1 MVTIVSN
8 RRTFLS
14 ALIGGAAGLSIS
26 YRAYGQAAPPPITAT
41 KLSKDLAMVSGDGGN
56 VGVVIGAD
64 NLMMIDGGLP
74 DRAGD
79 LIKAIADQVAGH
91 KVDLLFD
98 THWHFDHIGCNETLG
113 QLGVKIM
120 AHENVKTRLSTKQV
134 MEAMNRT
141 FEPLK
146 PEGLPTQT
154 FREGGK
160 MTYGE
165 EKIEYRHVP
174 TAHTDGDTYLFF
186 PDPNVIHT
194 GDLFFNKTYPVIDY
208 STGGWIGGMHTAAE
222 TILKVGD
229 KSTRIIPG
237 HGPLASKDDLKATH
251 DMLGTVFARL
261 EKMSKEGKTME
272 EVLAAAPNKDLDVVW
287 GKGMMSPERFLRMAY
302 PSIARHN
309 G

>member
-1 MVTIVSN
+1 MVPFVSN
-8 RRTFLS
+8 RRSFLS
-14 ALIGGAAGLSIS
+14 ALIGGAAGFSVS
-26 YRAYGQAAPPPITAT
+26 YRAYGQTAPPPITAT
-41 KLSKDLAMVSGDGGN
+41 KLSKDLVMVSGDGGN

-64 NLMMIDGGLP
+64 GLMMIDGGLP

-79 LIKAIADQVAGH
+79 LIQAIADQVDGH

-113 QLGVKIM
+113 KRGVKIM
-120 AHENVKTRLSTKQV
+120 AHENVKKRLSTKQV

-154 FREGGK
+154 FQEGGK
-160 MTYGE
+160 MTYAE
-165 EKIEYRHVP
+165 EKIEYKHVP
-174 TAHTDGDTYLFF
+174 TAHTDGDTFMFF
-186 PDPNVIHT
+186 PGPNVIHT

-208 STGGWIGGMHTAAE
+208 STGGWIGGMVTAAK
-222 TILKVGD
+222 TILGVGD

-251 DMLGTVFARL
+251 DMLATVHARL
-261 EKMSKEGKTME
+261 EKISKEGKTIE
-272 EVLAAAPNKDLDVVW
+272 EVLAAAPTKDLDVVW

-302 PSIARHN
+302 PSIARHQA
-309 G
+309 